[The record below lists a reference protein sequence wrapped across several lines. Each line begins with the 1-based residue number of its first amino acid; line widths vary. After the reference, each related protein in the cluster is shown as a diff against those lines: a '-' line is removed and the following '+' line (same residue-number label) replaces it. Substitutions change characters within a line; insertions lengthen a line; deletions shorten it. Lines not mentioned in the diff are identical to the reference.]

1 MIPKRAFW
9 AGTGYAAGAA
19 TSIWAVR
26 KVKRVAARYTPSA
39 VVVRAR
45 DGAIDTGRR
54 VRDAVA
60 EGRDAARR
68 REAEL
73 RAALDGSDAAGTD
86 GLGAAP
92 VPLRLVAATPE
103 PAQLEAPARPAAPG
117 GSRGGRLRRVR

>member
-9 AGTGYAAGAA
+9 AGAGYAAGAT

-26 KVKRVAARYTPSA
+26 KVKRAAARYTPSA
-39 VVVRAR
+39 VVLRAR

-73 RAALDGSDAAGTD
+73 RAALDGADVGPASG
-86 GLGAAP
+86 P
-92 VPLRLVAATPE
+92 VPLRLVEVTPE
-103 PAQLEAPARPAAPG
+103 PASLEAPALPAASG